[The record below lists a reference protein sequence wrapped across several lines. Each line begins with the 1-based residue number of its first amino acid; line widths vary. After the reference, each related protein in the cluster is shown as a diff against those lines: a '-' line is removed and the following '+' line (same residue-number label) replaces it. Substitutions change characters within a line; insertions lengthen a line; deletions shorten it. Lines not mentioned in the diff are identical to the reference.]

1 MINQHSLFAI
11 YNKPMFISHIQD
23 SSNFYLLV
31 SSKAGSGQGPWQLK
45 RVKSST
51 GPVGTSLADACRKP
65 YSVSGQTEMLW
76 IATSRRNSDQESIK
90 KNFDDI
96 YNPNEDTDSNNDNR
110 LSRSSYGM

>member
-1 MINQHSLFAI
+1 M
-11 YNKPMFISHIQD
+11 
-23 SSNFYLLV
+23 SSR
-31 SSKAGSGQGPWQLK
+31 ADSGQGPWQLK
-45 RVKSST
+45 RVKSTT
-51 GPVGTSLADACRKP
+51 GPVGTAIADACRKP

-110 LSRSSYGM
+110 LSRSSYGMHVAS